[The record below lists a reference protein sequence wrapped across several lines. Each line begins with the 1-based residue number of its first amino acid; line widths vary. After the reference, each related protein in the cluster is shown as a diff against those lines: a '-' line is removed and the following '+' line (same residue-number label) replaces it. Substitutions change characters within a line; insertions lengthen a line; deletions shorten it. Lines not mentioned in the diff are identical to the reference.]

1 SGRWCRR
8 CGGGAGSPRR
18 PAPSGR
24 SSRRVVAAVA
34 CPDVYLWPLRRNGHA
49 VSRRCPVTAGP
60 VVLVR
65 RCCPVTVV
73 AVVVGWMVAA
83 VALTAG
89 EPTDPARPIV
99 AGVLTALPRTGCVGV
114 GAGGVGE
121 GAPAGGW
128 WWPGLAVAPP
138 AVLGVVPA
146 CPLGGGAA
154 GFAPR

>member
-1 SGRWCRR
+1 ASVWRRPPPVPRVPRSSGRGCRR
-8 CGGGAGSPRR
+8 CGGGAASPRR

-34 CPDVYLWPLRRNGHA
+34 RPAVYLWPLRRSGHA

-65 RCCPVTVV
+65 RCCPVTGV

-89 EPTDPARPIV
+89 EPTDPARPLV
-99 AGVLTALPRTGCVGV
+99 AGGRRAAR
-114 GAGGVGE
+114 GAGWR
-121 GAPAGGW
+121 GGW
-128 WWPGLAVAPP
+128 
-138 AVLGVVPA
+138 
-146 CPLGGGAA
+146 GGRG
-154 GFAPR
+154 G